1 MTTMSLAAAR
11 DRLSEVVTQV
21 EKTHDRVEITRHGRS
36 AAVLISAEDLSALEE
51 TLDILTTPGEAEA
64 IREGVAD
71 AEAGRFE
78 DSESVKAEFLR

>member
-1 MTTMSLAAAR
+1 MTTMPLGAAR

-78 DSESVKAEFLR
+78 DSESIKDAFLR